1 MPNDVSKLCQ
11 FEEVAS
17 NGIPT
22 LFLENEMIL
31 AIWLNIGTQRSSITL
46 SKFINFAEHAASKSG
61 RLFPMHFV
69 DD

>member
-17 NGIPT
+17 NGIST

-46 SKFINFAEHAASKSG
+46 SKFIKFAGNAASKSG

-69 DD
+69 ID